1 MIKGNKY
8 LSKLEKA
15 VQKGEPQVNVTGLA
29 GTALSYFLS
38 CFLTDFD
45 RPSLIVLPD
54 KKDALRLIK
63 ELRFFMSRF
72 CDPESTEHMRLFE
85 FPAYNVSPLTGLS
98 PNREVIAKR
107 IQALYALVSN
117 KNPVVVT
124 SLDNLFFRIM
134 PKQALVDFTEYIETE
149 EEIDRDSLLRKL
161 EIGGYQRVSLVEYWG
176 DYSVRGGIIDIFS
189 PMYSLPIRLEFWGD
203 RLESIRSFDPV
214 SQRSVQHFKNA
225 IILPALEII
234 TDDENVKRARL
245 KGRLPV
251 QDKETWRF
259 SGQEAWLNHF
269 FEHPDILFDYVPD
282 NCLLTLVRH
291 HLTPRIFE
299 KTKKKYKAEIDK
311 YSREA
316 SLQSV
321 PFPDTAGLMVEYEDI
336 VEEIEPYQQLHLDAL
351 PLDPETDNGATIH
364 ITGRFELE
372 DDLHLSLSDKK
383 KISLAPLV
391 EKISLWLDM
400 RARVVLVCR
409 TEKQAARLQELLATY
424 NRFQVNKTV
433 SSWSE
438 VPEGP
443 GLYMCIG
450 NLSKGF
456 VYEEIG
462 LFVISEDEIF
472 GAKKAYS
479 RRKTKTHKDALAWS
493 SFSQLR
499 SGDFIVHEEHGI
511 GQYHGLVKIEMDNRV
526 NEFVL
531 IHYADNAKLYIP
543 ADRVSVL
550 QKYAGVDDREP
561 VLDQLGGHS
570 WRLVKQKA
578 KKAVARIAKQLV
590 EIYALRS
597 YKKGYAFSPPDH
609 YFREFEATFE
619 HEETEDQIKAIE
631 DVLDDMTSEKPM
643 DRLICGD
650 VGFGK
655 TEVAIRAAF
664 KAVSDGKQVG
674 IVVPTT
680 VLAEQHFQTFKKRMD
695 PFGVRIGILSRFKTI
710 RQQSEILAKLRSGQI
725 DIVIGTHRLL
735 QKDVR
740 FADMGLL
747 IIDEEQR
754 FGVKQK
760 ELLKKYR
767 ATVDVLAITATPIP
781 RTLHLSL
788 MGVCDLSVI
797 ETPPADRLS
806 IQTVLSKY
814 DTDLIRKAI
823 TNELARSG
831 QVFFVHNRVYDI
843 DVVTSRLRQIVPEA
857 RIGVAH
863 GQMKKRD
870 LEKTMLDFLDRKI
883 DVLVCTSIIESGL
896 DIPSANTIIID
907 QAEQLGLA
915 QIYQLRGRVGRSDKK
930 SYAYLLVSDGAKLTK
945 DAEKR
950 LRALI
955 DFSHLGAGLH
965 LAMHDLKIRGGGNI
979 LGFSQSGHISSIG
992 YELYLKLVER
1002 TVAEL
1007 KGEEWHDDIN
1017 PEINMDI
1024 SAYLPGDYIIDT
1036 DVRLNLYRRLSSLV
1050 ETTELLAMQEEIKDR
1065 FGPPPKEVENLFG
1078 LMSLRILLKQLYIT
1092 KLDVGPKTV
1101 SVTFADNHEMDAEH
1115 IVNLIHRRPDKYRLL
1130 SDNKLSI
1137 RMGKMSKHLD
1147 KIYKEVE
1154 AIQPVKRRLSDIS

>member
-1 MIKGNKY
+1 MIRNNKS
-8 LSKLEKA
+8 LSELKKA
-15 VQKGEPQVNVTGLA
+15 VQKGEQQIAVTGLS
-29 GTALSYFLS
+29 GTALSCFLS
-38 CFLTDFD
+38 CFLMDFD

-54 KKDALRLIK
+54 KRDALRLVK
-63 ELRFFMSRF
+63 ELRFFMSRLNGS
-72 CDPESTEHMRLFE
+72 ESTEGMRIFE

-134 PKQALVDFTEYIETE
+134 PKQALVNFAEYIETE

-176 DYSVRGGIIDIFS
+176 DYSIRGGIIDIFS
-189 PMYSLPIRLEFWGD
+189 PFYFMPIRLEFWGD

-225 IILPALEII
+225 ILLPALEII
-234 TDDENVKRARL
+234 TDDANIKRARL
-245 KGRLPV
+245 MGRLPV

-259 SGQEAWLNHF
+259 PGQEAWLNHF
-269 FEHPDILFDYVPD
+269 FEHPDVLFDYVPD
-282 NCLLTLVRH
+282 NCLLTLVRYH
-291 HLTPRIFE
+291 SAPRIFE
-299 KTKKKYKAEIDK
+299 KTQKKYMAETDK
-311 YSREA
+311 YCREA
-316 SLQSV
+316 SLQAV
-321 PFPDTAGLMVEYEDI
+321 PFPDTEGLLVPYEDI
-336 VEEIEPYQQLHLDAL
+336 AGAMGQYQRLYLDTL
-351 PLDPETDNGATIH
+351 GLDTETGQGVTVH
-364 ITGRFELE
+364 VTGRFELE
-372 DDLHLSLSDKK
+372 DNIQLRLSDKK
-383 KISLAPLV
+383 KFSLAPLV
-391 EKISLWLDM
+391 EKISRWIDM
-400 RARVVLVCR
+400 RAQIVLVCR
-409 TEKQAARLQELLATY
+409 TEKQAARLQEILFTY
-424 NRFQVNKTV
+424 KKFQVKQIV

-438 VPEGP
+438 IPEDP
-443 GLYMCIG
+443 GLYICIG
-450 NLSKGF
+450 NLAKGF
-456 VYEEIG
+456 IYEEIG

-472 GAKKAYS
+472 GVKRAYAGRKAKADQKP
-479 RRKTKTHKDALAWS
+479 LAWS
-493 SFSQLR
+493 SFSQLK
-499 SGDFIVHEEHGI
+499 SGDFVVHEDHGI
-511 GQYHGLVKIEMDNRV
+511 GQYHGLVKIEMNNRV

-543 ADRVSVL
+543 ADRVSIL
-550 QKYAGVDDREP
+550 QKYAGADDREP
-561 VLDQLGGHS
+561 ALDQLGGHS
-570 WRLVKQKA
+570 WHVVKQKA
-578 KKAVARIAKQLV
+578 KKAVTRVAKQLV

-619 HEETEDQIKAIE
+619 HEETEDQNRAIE
-631 DVLDDMTSEKPM
+631 AVLDDMTSERPM

-655 TEVAIRAAF
+655 TEVALRAAF

-674 IVVPTT
+674 VVVPTT

-695 PFGVRIGILSRFKTI
+695 PFGVRIGVLSRFKT
-710 RQQSEILAKLRSGQI
+710 RKQQSELLANLRSGKV

-735 QKDVR
+735 QKDVK

-823 TNELARSG
+823 SNELARSG
-831 QVFFVHNRVYDI
+831 QVFFVHNRVYDL
-843 DVVTSRLRQIVPEA
+843 DVVTSRLRQIAPEA
-857 RIGVAH
+857 RIAIAH
-863 GQMKKRD
+863 GQMKKKD
-870 LEKTMLDFLDRKI
+870 LERTMLDFLDGKT

-930 SYAYLLVSDGAKLTK
+930 SYAYLLVSDGTKLTK

-950 LRALI
+950 LRALM

-1017 PEINMDI
+1017 PEINIDI
-1024 SAYLPGDYIIDT
+1024 PAYLPGDYIIDT

-1050 ETTELLAMQEEIKDR
+1050 EASELVAMEEEIKDR
-1065 FGPPPKEVENLFG
+1065 FGTPPKEVENLFG
-1078 LMSLRILLKQLYIT
+1078 LMSIRILLKQLYIT
-1092 KLDVGPKTV
+1092 KLDIGPKTV
-1101 SVTFADNHEMDAEH
+1101 SVTFADNHDVNPEH
-1115 IVNLIHRRPDKYRLL
+1115 IVDLINRRPDKYRMI

-1137 RMGKMSKHLD
+1137 RTGQISEDLD
-1147 KIYKEVE
+1147 KIYREVE
-1154 AIQPVKRRLSDIS
+1154 TIQSLKRHPAGIS